1 MNILLINHYA
11 GSPRHGM
18 EYRPYFLAREWTKLG
33 HKVRVIAASESHL
46 RQHNPTLTDKV
57 FSEVIDGIDYLWLK
71 TPAYKHNGIARVVN
85 MLFFSMRLLTEKKQI
100 LNNFKPDIVIAS
112 SPQPFIIRG
121 AKRLAQQTK
130 AKLIYEVRDLWPLSL
145 IELLG
150 ISRFHPLILLMQL
163 EENYAYK
170 HADKVASLLP
180 KAQEHMSAHG
190 LDPKKFIYTPNGIN
204 VKSWGQTKPLPTQ
217 IETELK
223 KIKQRKRPIIA
234 YTGTHGMAN
243 ALDLLLDV
251 AKLGAKQFEV
261 ILVGDGPER
270 STLLK
275 RVEQES
281 ITNVTLLPAIPKASI
296 PVFLQEID
304 IAYISLVPH
313 PLFRFGISP
322 NKLMDYMMSAKPI
335 IMAIDA
341 GNDPVTESACG
352 ISCKAENAAE
362 IYKAIRQLTT
372 QSQKNRQAM
381 GEAGQRYV
389 KKHHDYAALAK
400 KYLEAI

>member
-11 GSPRHGM
+11 GSPKHGM
-18 EYRPYFLAREWTKLG
+18 EYRPYFLAKEWITMG

-46 RQHNPTLTDKV
+46 RQHNPSFTDKT
-57 FSEVIDGIDYLWLK
+57 FSELIDGIEYIWLK
-71 TPAYKHNGIARVVN
+71 TPTYKHNGIARVVN
-85 MLFFSMRLLTEKKQI
+85 MLFFSMRLIFEKKRI
-100 LNNFKPDIVIAS
+100 LNNFKPDIIIAS

-150 ISRFHPLILLMQL
+150 ISCFHPLILFMQL

-170 HADKVASLLP
+170 HADKVVSLLP
-180 KAQEHMSAHG
+180 KALEHMSSHG
-190 LDPKKFIYTPNGIN
+190 LSPEKFIYIPNGIN
-204 VKSWGQTKPLPTQ
+204 VNSWEKGEALPTQ
-217 IETELK
+217 INDKLK
-223 KIKQRKRPIIA
+223 QIKQRKRPLIA
-234 YTGTHGMAN
+234 YTGNHGMAN

-251 AKLGAKQFEV
+251 AKLGKNQFEIV
-261 ILVGDGPER
+261 LVGDGPER
-270 STLLK
+270 KALKK

-296 PVFLQEID
+296 PTLLQQID

-335 IMAIDA
+335 VMAIDA
-341 GNDPVTESACG
+341 GNDPVTEAACG
-352 ISCKAENAAE
+352 ISCKPENAAK
-362 IYKAIRQLTT
+362 IYQVILQLTT
-372 QSQKNRQAM
+372 QPQKTLQSM
-381 GEAGQRYV
+381 GKAGQQYV
-389 KKHHDYAALAK
+389 TKHHDYTALAK

>member
-1 MNILLINHYA
+1 
-11 GSPRHGM
+11 M

-170 HADKVASLLP
+170 HADK
-180 KAQEHMSAHG
+180 
-190 LDPKKFIYTPNGIN
+190 
-204 VKSWGQTKPLPTQ
+204 
-217 IETELK
+217 
-223 KIKQRKRPIIA
+223 
-234 YTGTHGMAN
+234 
-243 ALDLLLDV
+243 
-251 AKLGAKQFEV
+251 
-261 ILVGDGPER
+261 
-270 STLLK
+270 
-275 RVEQES
+275 
-281 ITNVTLLPAIPKASI
+281 
-296 PVFLQEID
+296 
-304 IAYISLVPH
+304 
-313 PLFRFGISP
+313 
-322 NKLMDYMMSAKPI
+322 
-335 IMAIDA
+335 
-341 GNDPVTESACG
+341 
-352 ISCKAENAAE
+352 
-362 IYKAIRQLTT
+362 
-372 QSQKNRQAM
+372 
-381 GEAGQRYV
+381 
-389 KKHHDYAALAK
+389 
-400 KYLEAI
+400 